1 MPEPRRLQSRSS
13 QGPAPRAAYTPMP
26 PERPKRCQSQ
36 PRLHWTDRLI
46 CAACGGF
53 LGLVTAAIFF
63 MIALY
68 RGAIDGR
75 GAVTFGRIWIAAGL
89 AAVLSAA
96 AGPERMMDAFT
107 WIWDRPRAFRSLF
120 RWRD

>member
-13 QGPAPRAAYTPMP
+13 RPAPRASFTQLP
-26 PERPKRCQSQ
+26 PGRPKRRSR

-46 CAACGGF
+46 CAICGGF

-63 MIALY
+63 AMALY

-75 GAVTFGRIWIAAGL
+75 GAVTFGQVWIAAGL
-89 AAVLSAA
+89 AAILSAA

-107 WIWDRPRAFRSLF
+107 WVWDRPRAFRGLF